1 MINISYYLNIGIISD
16 YYLQPFL
23 YFEVCDDVT
32 ELVCDL
38 VPYTKCELEWINE
51 TITGY
56 EDMTVSYIPWV
67 CEEIDTTIQHTK
79 MEPKCKNET
88 KLNCVTLWTEDEN
101 GESVIFLIF

>member
-1 MINISYYLNIGIISD
+1 MSKYCYYI
-16 YYLQPFL
+16 L
-23 YFEVCDDVT
+23 YFKVCDDVT

-38 VPYTKCELEWINE
+38 VPYTRCELEWINE
-51 TITGY
+51 NYTGY
-56 EDMTVSYIPWV
+56 EDTTVSYIPWV